1 MSMIRRVFQRASAC
15 FVTLCDSSFI
25 QGSVTRSAAGHKWH
39 LPLVTD
45 EWALEAWQRG
55 AIVSVVF
62 IGILLGNTIG
72 GPLGDSTGRKI
83 PVLLS
88 FLGIV
93 LFSVLS
99 ASCTGFW
106 SLAVVRT
113 FVGASFGLGQPAT
126 MSLMK
131 DITPSRWQLFIFAL
145 VIGVPFPCGEIYSAS
160 LIWYNDPSMKEL
172 DWRWLCIMGAV
183 PSIFGFVL
191 SYSFM
196 KESPAYLLENGYV
209 DEAKELLESYKRWNG
224 AEHVC
229 CDLVTTSAH
238 GRTPRSARQNV
249 EAIFSPAL
257 RWTALAMIY
266 SCFMLNVSFYGSLYA
281 FPQVFSDMSAS
292 TPYSP
297 AMALVVGA
305 IYEIPGPMAGPLV
318 ATVLEPK
325 TLLRVCPLALALAC
339 VIFLIGASGQ
349 SMIYSVVLQTGY
361 AGIKVIANGYFAV
374 AYSAASGVF
383 PAVVRTTGSA
393 ACVAGGRVGGI
404 LSPLIFEQLMIMF
417 NGWGA
422 FFVFMIVGNLLNCII
437 LCALDLEDVDDID
450 SLEELKPMLGSGETA
465 A

>member
-1 MSMIRRVFQRASAC
+1 
-15 FVTLCDSSFI
+15 
-25 QGSVTRSAAGHKWH
+25 
-39 LPLVTD
+39 
-45 EWALEAWQRG
+45 
-55 AIVSVVF
+55 
-62 IGILLGNTIG
+62 
-72 GPLGDSTGRKI
+72 
-83 PVLLS
+83 
-88 FLGIV
+88 
-93 LFSVLS
+93 
-99 ASCTGFW
+99 
-106 SLAVVRT
+106 
-113 FVGASFGLGQPAT
+113 
-126 MSLMK
+126 
-131 DITPSRWQLFIFAL
+131 
-145 VIGVPFPCGEIYSAS
+145 
-160 LIWYNDPSMKEL
+160 MKEL

-196 KESPAYLLENGYV
+196 KDGLQLAWARSPATWESPAYLLENGYV

-257 RWTALAMIY
+257 RLDHGELGGLHR
-266 SCFMLNVSFYGSLYA
+266 CGRFGSLYA

-361 AGIKVIANGYFAV
+361 AGREPSEGHA
-374 AYSAASGVF
+374 
-383 PAVVRTTGSA
+383 PRTT
-393 ACVAGGRVGGI
+393 
-404 LSPLIFEQLMIMF
+404 
-417 NGWGA
+417 
-422 FFVFMIVGNLLNCII
+422 
-437 LCALDLEDVDDID
+437 AL
-450 SLEELKPMLGSGETA
+450 
-465 A
+465 